1 MNSPCSLFSDEE
13 RTISRA
19 EELLDTGSILLS
31 AADFAALLKQYKKL
45 YRQSMRLINMGDRMQ
60 RQLNRL
66 NEQLA
71 KSEEKYRGIFESSI
85 QGIFRSTP
93 EGHFLDLNPAMARI
107 FGYDS
112 TEAMIEDNND
122 IFLSSDQRQT
132 FMQKLASEGVLKDFP
147 LELHRCD
154 RTSIWVEICAR
165 ATFDTAGELVEL
177 DGLVADIT
185 ERRRMLKELQEL
197 ARCDGL
203 TGLFNRRYFVEL
215 GQRELLRSQRENIP
229 LSLVYF
235 DADHFKRVNDTYGH
249 DAGDKVLQDIA
260 RLGRVT
266 LRELDVFGR
275 IGGEE
280 FAVLLPGT
288 SGRDAIFVAEKL
300 RRAFEAHTVSTPQ
313 GCIRF
318 TASFGIACN
327 QKQVVC
333 LDDLLKCADT
343 ALYEAKRS
351 GRNTIFYHN
360 YLD

>member
-1 MNSPCSLFSDEE
+1 MNSSGSLFSDEE
-13 RTISRA
+13 RTIALA
-19 EELLDTGSILLS
+19 EAQLDAGAPLLP
-31 AADFAALLKQYKKL
+31 AADYDALLKQYKKL
-45 YRQSMRLINMGDRMQ
+45 YRQSTRLIKMGDRMQ
-60 RQLNRL
+60 GQLNRL
-66 NEQLA
+66 NEELA

-85 QGIFRSTP
+85 QGIFRSKP

-112 TEAMIEDNND
+112 VTEMLCCSSD
-122 IFLSSDQRQT
+122 IFLSPGQRRE
-132 FMQKLASEGVLKDFP
+132 FLQKLAKDGVLKDFP
-147 LELHRCD
+147 LELRRSD
-154 RTSIWVEICAR
+154 GSSIWVEICAR
-165 ATFDTAGELVEL
+165 GSFDDSGELVEL

-185 ERRRMLKELQEL
+185 EKRRMLKELQEL

-215 GQRELLRSQRENIP
+215 GQRELLRAQRENTP

-249 DAGDKVLQDIA
+249 DAGDKVLQEIA
-260 RLGRVT
+260 RLGRNT
-266 LRELDVFGR
+266 LRALDIFGR

-288 SGRDAIFVAEKL
+288 SGRDAIFVAEKM
-300 RRAFEAHTVSTPQ
+300 RRTFEAHTVNTQQ

-318 TASFGIACN
+318 TASFGVSCN
-327 QKQVVC
+327 QQHVVC
-333 LDDLLKCADT
+333 LDDMLKSADS

-351 GRNTIFYHN
+351 GRNTIFYYN